1 MARKSPRPK
10 SQQPE
15 SRVILVDL
23 TRADWKPIDPR
34 KRSVEVEQC
43 IAFLSERIRGQP
55 KGIEAI
61 ADAYELYLSG
71 EQDPRYPIC
80 KFLFLGPSGTGK
92 TQLVRTF
99 ALFLFGD
106 ESAMTRIDCSEYV
119 HRADVTRLLGSSPG
133 YIRSD
138 EIPILAQQRLDYP
151 AWKALH
157 EPRLRQ
163 LRSQQQA
170 VENARPKKEK
180 DLKDA
185 QRALRQ
191 AATEAA
197 RRKLQN
203 EVTQLAS
210 ELQRIESERQAI
222 EQEISQLVFR
232 PGTRRYPSIVLF
244 DEIEK
249 GDPQLQHMLLQIM
262 DYARVTVSLPQPQT
276 YEGGRKKS
284 GSGATNPGELQKRE
298 TTVFSHSFLFMTS
311 NTGRKEIESL
321 LAGRGTLGFA
331 APAKDAGAKRGQ
343 AVYEEAMRAARK
355 TFGPEFR
362 RRLDSTIVFQPLS
375 DAVLVQIADDLVYRQ
390 GAQLMERRGILLIV
404 TEGFKEYLVA
414 EAKEH
419 REEGASV
426 MEHKLQSQ
434 MVKPIN
440 RMARSGE
447 IRKGDVVLILM
458 KDEDGKAHVAYV
470 ADERTRRA
478 FARAEQSGAGT
489 VEIRIKPEAETE

>member
-232 PGTRRYPSIVLF
+232 PGQALGREVLVL
-244 DEIEK
+244 
-249 GDPQLQHMLLQIM
+249 G
-262 DYARVTVSLPQPQT
+262 
-276 YEGGRKKS
+276 
-284 GSGATNPGELQKRE
+284 
-298 TTVFSHSFLFMTS
+298 
-311 NTGRKEIESL
+311 TGRDVCEALDDLFEGLLRIDGLLRRLGGVGEGVGEASERRDVRLDARLDETADGAEDVRVEAADLSENVIEPAPARLVEALGGLPDRGPGALLGERDGVVAL
-321 LAGRGTLGFA
+321 LAGAGDRADVRVPVDAGEFGSRLLGGGRRGRPDEREPFFPGLDLRSLHSVEGHLSLSALLGF
-331 APAKDAGAKRGQ
+331 
-343 AVYEEAMRAARK
+343 
-355 TFGPEFR
+355 
-362 RRLDSTIVFQPLS
+362 SNH
-375 DAVLVQIADDLVYRQ
+375 
-390 GAQLMERRGILLIV
+390 RRGV
-404 TEGFKEYLVA
+404 
-414 EAKEH
+414 
-419 REEGASV
+419 RE
-426 MEHKLQSQ
+426 
-434 MVKPIN
+434 
-440 RMARSGE
+440 
-447 IRKGDVVLILM
+447 
-458 KDEDGKAHVAYV
+458 
-470 ADERTRRA
+470 T
-478 FARAEQSGAGT
+478 
-489 VEIRIKPEAETE
+489 